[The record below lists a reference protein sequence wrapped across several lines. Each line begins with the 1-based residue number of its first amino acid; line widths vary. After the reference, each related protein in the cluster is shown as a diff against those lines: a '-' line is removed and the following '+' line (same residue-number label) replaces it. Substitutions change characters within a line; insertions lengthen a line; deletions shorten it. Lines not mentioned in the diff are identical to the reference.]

1 MTEAKSERTYSDDEI
16 QQRLK
21 RDLPHW
27 YLENGWIR
35 RKYRTNSWK
44 GTLMVIN
51 TVGHLA
57 EAAWHHPD
65 ITASYAWVEVRLQNH
80 AAKGITDKDFELAKK
95 IEDVVHWQ
103 PGKEGARSKVRRR
116 KISVSPTSNMTTD
129 RRFAVSFAFDGEPRR
144 WSARGSY
151 QRADDDVAVLR
162 SRPRQANAIAIP
174 ARRIKRTR
182 HDPTSTVAK
191 TG

>member
-1 MTEAKSERTYSDDEI
+1 MAEAKSERTYSDEEI

-65 ITASYAWVEVRLQNH
+65 ITASYAWVEVRL
-80 AAKGITDKDFELAKK
+80 KITPPKASPTKTSSWRKRLRTSFIGNRGRRA
-95 IEDVVHWQ
+95 
-103 PGKEGARSKVRRR
+103 ARSKARRR
-116 KISVSPTSNMTTD
+116 RISASPTSNTT
-129 RRFAVSFAFDGEPRR
+129 
-144 WSARGSY
+144 
-151 QRADDDVAVLR
+151 AD
-162 SRPRQANAIAIP
+162 RQAAVVCIRWEP
-174 ARRIKRTR
+174 GEW
-182 HDPTSTVAK
+182 STMHHS
-191 TG
+191 